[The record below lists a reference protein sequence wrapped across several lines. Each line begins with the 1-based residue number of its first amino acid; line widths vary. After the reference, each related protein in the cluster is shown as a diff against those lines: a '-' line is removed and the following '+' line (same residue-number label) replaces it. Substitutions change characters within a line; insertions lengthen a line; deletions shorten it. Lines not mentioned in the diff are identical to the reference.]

1 MIDEQRFQ
9 PSGRTAEEDVRVR
22 VVIVDDH
29 PSYAQ
34 GMASLFHAL
43 GGIEV
48 VGLAHSAEEALLQTG
63 LHLPDIVLMD
73 IRLPGQSGVEIT
85 RKIRFEFPQVQV
97 VALSASSEKE
107 DVHGAIRAGAS
118 GYLLKQSDAGELA
131 AAIGAVHAGQTVVDP
146 SLVATLLAPPQER
159 DFLDEHEVYL
169 LKLLARG
176 WELSRVAKE
185 INVSE
190 STVKRQVAQ
199 IQSKLGV
206 TNRIQ
211 AVVAA
216 AIKGLL

>member
-1 MIDEQRFQ
+1 MIDEQRFEQ
-9 PSGRTAEEDVRVR
+9 PRRAAEEDPAVRI
-22 VVIVDDH
+22 VIVDDH

-34 GMASLFHAL
+34 GMASLFQVL

-48 VGLAHSAEEALLQTG
+48 VGLAHSAEEALVQTG
-63 LHLPDIVLMD
+63 RHLPDIVLMD
-73 IRLPGQSGVEIT
+73 IRLPDLSGVEVT
-85 RKIRFEFPQVQV
+85 RKIRYEFPQVKV

-107 DVHGAIRAGAS
+107 DVHGAMRAGAS

-131 AAIGAVHAGQTVVDP
+131 AAIKAVHSGQTVVEP
-146 SLVATLLAPPQER
+146 SLVATLLAPHPDQ
-159 DFLDEHEVYL
+159 DLLDEREIYL

-190 STVKRQVAQ
+190 STVKRQVVQ
-199 IQSKLGV
+199 VQSKLGA

-216 AIKGLL
+216 ARRGLL